1 MNKLIVVGL
10 FGMVLTLAY
19 LYDVERKKVEFFEAQ
34 NHKLHIENQQMN
46 ADVFEAQ
53 VQDTILRML
62 DMMLRDMEA
71 KRDNKG

>member
-19 LYDVERKKVEFFEAQ
+19 LYDVERKKEEFFEVQ
-34 NHKLHIENQQMN
+34 NHKLHVENQQMN